1 MVSQA
6 ASIAA
11 LADLGELDAKHL
23 PRDGWGER
31 LSSWLGTAIDHA
43 VLRAVQFAI
52 DRTLLPEPERVAAIR
67 RSAAPFLDG
76 TADPARFLDGVG
88 RSATPP
94 RATESYLGPIGAGIR
109 IARRIHWDAADP
121 MQVEHWLQAPG
132 RTRGTI
138 IAVHGFGM
146 GHPRVDAIALQARDW
161 FDAGL
166 DVALFTLPRHGART
180 DKDTRFSGAA
190 LASGDIADLNAT
202 IRQSLHELLLLA
214 RMLRE
219 ESDAPVGILGQ
230 SLGGYLAALLACRDP
245 DLAFVVPIV
254 PPACLGDLAWR
265 FLAASR
271 SARDT
276 ARAAFTLAELRT
288 CFRGHSPLAYRPLVA
303 RERLLLVAGRGDR
316 IVPPEHP
323 QALWKHW
330 EEPAIHWFGGSHLAP
345 FGRSGIAQAVL
356 GHLRRLDIL

>member
-11 LADLGELDAKHL
+11 LADLGELDAAHL

-31 LSSWLGTAIDHA
+31 LSSWLGTAVDHA
-43 VLRAVQFAI
+43 VLRAVH
-52 DRTLLPEPERVAAIR
+52 
-67 RSAAPFLDG
+67 
-76 TADPARFLDGVG
+76 GV
-88 RSATPP
+88 
-94 RATESYLGPIGAGIR
+94 
-109 IARRIHWDAADP
+109 
-121 MQVEHWLQAPG
+121 
-132 RTRGTI
+132 
-138 IAVHGFGM
+138 GM

-166 DVALFTLPRHGART
+166 DVALFTLSRHGART
-180 DKDTRFSGAA
+180 DKETRFSGAA

-214 RMLRE
+214 RVLRE

-288 CFRGHSPLAYRPLVA
+288 CFRGHSPLAYRPLVS

-330 EEPAIHWFGGSHLAP
+330 EEPAIHWFGGGHLAP